1 MYDRTEAIK
10 AFIPGFVCKA
20 IGIGICFFGGLKID
34 RVKNTLEFDQSLL
47 ITGGFLIVIGLIV
60 TALRFSKIRK

>member
-1 MYDRTEAIK
+1 MYDRAEAVK

-20 IGIGICFFGGLKID
+20 IGMSICVFGGLKID
-34 RVKNTLEFDQSLL
+34 RAKNTLEFDQSLL

-60 TALRFSKIRK
+60 TALRLSKIRK